1 MIIFALTMMI
11 CGVLGIALTS
21 ALVALF
27 HVRKAEEKSEE
38 LE

>member
-1 MIIFALTMMI
+1 MIIFALTMI
-11 CGVLGIALTS
+11 CSVLGIAMAA

-27 HVRKAEEKSEE
+27 HVKKAEEKSEE

>member
-1 MIIFALTMMI
+1 MIIFVLTMI
-11 CGVLGIALTS
+11 CGVLGIALAA